1 MQCPAPCGKMPHVA
15 ARLILDEHLSFD
27 DVLIRPRYSEVRSRD
42 DVSLVTEL
50 SSGLKLDLPL
60 LAANMDTVCGENM
73 AIALAEMGGIGVL
86 HRKMIPGERL
96 KIVKQMI
103 ANNQKVGVA
112 VGVHTMLSEIMAY
125 LDCGV
130 TMLVLDIAHGDSAHA
145 LDRVHQIRSAVER
158 RGSSACVMGGN
169 VATAEAVQRMYHAGA
184 HSVKVGI
191 GPGSACT
198 TRIKTGV
205 GIPQVTTILECSQA
219 ADAYGI
225 SCVADG
231 GMRTPGDVAKA
242 LALGADAVMIGGMLS
257 GTDEA
262 PGELVTIGNK
272 QFKEFRGMA
281 SKAVGSIYEEGASG
295 MVPYKGSATSIIW
308 DICKGL
314 KSAFSYS
321 GVNNIEGLHQ
331 SAELVKISMS
341 SAAMS
346 GAHGLNG

>member
-1 MQCPAPCGKMPHVA
+1 MPHVA
-15 ARLILDEHLSFD
+15 ARIILNEHLSFD
-27 DVLIRPRYSEVRSRD
+27 DVLLRPLYSEVRSRD

-50 SSGLKLDLPL
+50 SNGLKLDLPL
-60 LAANMDTVCGENM
+60 LAANMDTVCGESM
-73 AIALAEMGGIGVL
+73 AITLAEMGGIGVL

-96 KIVKQMI
+96 RIVKTMV

-112 VGVHTMLSEIMAY
+112 VGVHTLLSEIMAH

-130 TMLVLDIAHGDSAHA
+130 SMLVLDIAHGDSAHA
-145 LDRVHQIRSAVER
+145 LDRVHQIRSVVEKR
-158 RGSSACVMGGN
+158 NSSTCVMGGN
-169 VATAEAVQRMYHAGA
+169 VATPEAVQRMYNAGA

-219 ADAYGI
+219 ADEYGI

-231 GMRTPGDVAKA
+231 GMKTPGDVAKA

-262 PGELVTIGNK
+262 PGELVAIGSK

-281 SKAVGSIYEEGASG
+281 SKAAGSLYEEGASG
-295 MVPYKGSATSIIW
+295 MVPYKGSVKSIVW

-314 KSAFSYS
+314 RSAFSYS
-321 GVNNIEGLHQ
+321 GANNVEQFHLK
-331 SAELVKISMS
+331 AELIKISMAS
-341 SAAMS
+341 VAMS
-346 GAHGLNG
+346 KAYGLPNG

>member
-1 MQCPAPCGKMPHVA
+1 MPHVA

-73 AIALAEMGGIGVL
+73 AVVLAELGGIGVL

-96 KIVKQMI
+96 RIIRTMV
-103 ANNQKVGVA
+103 ANDQKVGVA
-112 VGVHTMLSEIMAY
+112 VGIHTMLTEIMAY

-130 TMLVLDIAHGDSAHA
+130 AMLVLDIAHGDSAHA
-145 LDRVHQIRSAVER
+145 LDRVHQIRSLVEKR
-158 RGSSACVMGGN
+158 NSPTCVMGGN
-169 VATAEAVQRMYHAGA
+169 VATASAVERMYNAGA

-198 TRIKTGV
+198 TRMKTGV
-205 GIPQVTTILECSQA
+205 GVPQVTTILECSQA
-219 ADAYGI
+219 ADEYGI
-225 SCVADG
+225 SCIADG

-242 LALGADAVMIGGMLS
+242 LALGADAVMIGGMLA
-257 GTDEA
+257 GTDES
-262 PGELVTIGNK
+262 PGELVDIDGN

-281 SKAVGSIYEEGASG
+281 SAAVGSLYEEGASG
-295 MVPYKGSATSIIW
+295 VVPYKGSAKTIVW

-314 KSAFSYS
+314 RSAFSYS
-321 GVNNIEGLHQ
+321 GANNIEQLHQ
-331 SAELVKISMS
+331 SAELIKISMA

-346 GAHGLNG
+346 GAYGLDG